1 MLRQTPRR
9 LRRQISLVCSPRL
22 NNECDFDS
30 VLTSVNTRA
39 LPCGQYGLHIIE
51 SGSQMHVRR
60 LLSQLTGAPGQAAG
74 VFVKKGGVAVAN
86 MIRVLAL
93 NGSYRDSGI
102 TDQIVN
108 AMAQAVEASG
118 NKIEVVQL
126 RDYPV
131 EFCLNCREC
140 TQQPGIRPG
149 QCVHR
154 DGMGAL
160 LEKIEAADAY
170 ILASP
175 TNFGSVTAVFKRFME
190 RLIVYAYWPWGKAT
204 PRFRK
209 TGAKAKRALLVSSS
223 AAPGLLGR
231 WSFATRNQLK
241 TTART
246 IGAKPVGT
254 LFAGMIA
261 TQRDQ
266 RIPETLHADARDL
279 VEKLLRV

>member
-1 MLRQTPRR
+1 
-9 LRRQISLVCSPRL
+9 
-22 NNECDFDS
+22 
-30 VLTSVNTRA
+30 
-39 LPCGQYGLHIIE
+39 LHIIDP
-51 SGSQMHVRR
+51 GSQVHAHRP
-60 LLSQLTGAPGQAAG
+60 LSHHTDAPGQAGG
-74 VFVKKGGVAVAN
+74 VFFKNRGFAVAG
-86 MIRVLAL
+86 MIRVLAI
-93 NGSYRDSGI
+93 NGSYRDNGV

-118 NKIEVVQL
+118 NKIEVVRL
-126 RDYPV
+126 RDYPI

-149 QCVHR
+149 QCVHK

-160 LEKIEAADAY
+160 LEKIEVADAY

-254 LFAGMIA
+254 LFTGLVA
-261 TQRDQ
+261 THRDH
-266 RIPETLHADARDL
+266 RISETLHVDARGL
-279 VEKLLRV
+279 VKKLLRD